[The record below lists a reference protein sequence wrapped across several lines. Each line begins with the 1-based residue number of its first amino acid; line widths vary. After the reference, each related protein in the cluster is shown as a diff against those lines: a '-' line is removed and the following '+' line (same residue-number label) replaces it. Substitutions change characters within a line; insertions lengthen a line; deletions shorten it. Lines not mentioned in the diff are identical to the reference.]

1 MTTSTQFTDSDG
13 ISYKAMLPLSWSP
26 VITAISSSTLSD
38 WMDTNIY
45 LLRALT
51 TMETLP
57 AEKDNEMGTVAA
69 IAFERLETK
78 VDLALTLLATLLEQ
92 KGSFPN
98 PVSVNL
104 SANAMEWI
112 AEEGPSPN
120 TEITLS
126 LYLSKKIPQAIIF
139 PAKVTHSKRMEGGLH
154 TRAEFIN
161 LSEEMQDWLERTLFR
176 YHRREIQLRHSGKT
190 P

>member
-1 MTTSTQFTDSDG
+1 MTTSTQFTDSGG
-13 ISYKAMLPLSWSP
+13 ISYKALLPLSWSP
-26 VITAISSSTLSD
+26 VIAAISSSTLSE

-57 AEKDNEMGTVAA
+57 TEKDNEMGAVAA

-78 VDLALTLLATLLEQ
+78 VDLALTLLAVLLEQ
-92 KGSFPN
+92 KGNFPE

-104 SANAMEWI
+104 SATAIEWI
-112 AEEGPSPN
+112 AEDGPSAN
-120 TEITLS
+120 TEITIS
-126 LYLSKKIPQAIIF
+126 FNLSKKIPQAIIF
-139 PAKVTHSKRMEGGLH
+139 PAKVTHSKRMEDGLH
-154 TRAEFIN
+154 TRAEFMD
-161 LSEEMQDWLERTLFR
+161 LSEEMLDWLERTLFR

-190 P
+190 T